1 MLKNKPDKKIVA
13 TEPSFENI
21 LVCNNKR
28 FGPFIEIL
36 VQYPENID
44 QQSLGTLIGIFEIS
58 DTSED
63 SSYIVNYLISTI
75 KKEYFSHPRRGAIES
90 FETAL
95 HKANLALSKLAENKN
110 INWIGKLNVVCAVF
124 EKNKLH
130 LAKTGAASTFLLRS
144 KTLTDISDNLSEQE
158 AEPNPLKTF
167 DNVSSGKLEVGDKL
181 IITTDNIFDIFS
193 FEEIKKSALRFSD
206 AELVQFLKTALGN
219 ELEKAAALIV
229 DIKEKVPEPEIVP
242 ARRTTSIINA
252 FSQATFIKP
261 PQAKEVP
268 DKIEK
273 EIQAELD
280 KSKDEFVNKKTGHIY
295 IKETDHPQIK
305 SKLLGDLSFYLD
317 SLFDALGSKLRKTSK
332 KIYAVLKKSFQSLW
346 TKTGSL
352 KIAFPKEFLGRWTLS
367 VRDPLI
373 TFFKKIKRLEKNQE
387 NIKIGEAHP
396 ESENRKPK
404 IEFSFLPSFSRL
416 KDSLTSLSYEQKLY
430 ALLAVLAIIFVPYFG
445 LRISKKIAEKNVPI
459 VQEIPPVKI
468 PLELDKNVVR
478 PENLNTAYSGQDVL
492 KPINLNGKLF
502 AVTQTEIA
510 ALDSGEKI
518 VIPQDFGQ
526 ITKAAGMNDLNLI
539 FLINDGGKT
548 ISFSSASKKFQD
560 NILTIPEGANIVDAQ
575 TYLTYIYLLDAKN
588 NQIYRYPRA
597 EGGFGAKSDWIK
609 ESLNLSEAT
618 DISINEN
625 IFVAN
630 GGTVLKLFRGKK
642 QDFNMEQ
649 SATPIAPYKVY
660 SLENS
665 TDIYILDKINSRIVK
680 LDASGNIIKQYYNQE
695 IANAGDLAVDETNNT
710 VYFSTSTD
718 VKSFKIE

>member
-229 DIKEKVPEPEIVP
+229 DIKEKAQEPEIVP
-242 ARRTTSIINA
+242 ARRATSIINA

-317 SLFDALGSKLRKTSK
+317 SLFEALGSKLRKTSK

-367 VRDPLI
+367 IKDLLI
-373 TFFKKIKRLEKNQE
+373 TFFKKIKHLEKNQE

-430 ALLAVLAIIFVPYFG
+430 ALLAVLAIILVPYFG
-445 LRISKKIAEKNVPI
+445 LQISKKMAKEKAPV
-459 VQEIPPVKI
+459 VQETSRVII
-468 PLELDKNVVR
+468 PLEQDKNVMR
-478 PENLNTAYSGQDVL
+478 LENLATAYSGNDIL
-492 KPINLNGKLF
+492 GTINLSGRLF
-502 AVTQTEIA
+502 TVTQTEISS
-510 ALDSGEKI
+510 LDSGEKFA
-518 VIPQDFGQ
+518 VPQDFGQ
-526 ITKAAGMNDLNLI
+526 ITTVAGMNDLNLI
-539 FLINDGGKT
+539 FLINSAGKT
-548 ISFSSASKKFQD
+548 AAFSPTSKKFQ
-560 NILTIPEGANIVDAQ
+560 NNTLAIPADSNIVAAQ

-597 EGGFGAKSDWIK
+597 EGGFGEKSNWIK
-609 ESLNLSEAT
+609 ETLNLSEAT
-618 DISINEN
+618 GLAINEN

-642 QDFNMEQ
+642 QDFNMEP
-649 SATPIAPYKVY
+649 SATLIAPYKAYV
-660 SLENS
+660 LENS
-665 TDIYILDKINSRIVK
+665 TDIYVLDKNNSRIVK
-680 LDASGNIIKQYYNQE
+680 LDTSGNIIKQYYNPE
-695 IANAGDLAVDETNNT
+695 ISNASDLSVDETNN
-710 VYFSTSTD
+710 VAYFSTSSS
-718 VKSFKIE
+718 VKYFKME

>member
-1 MLKNKPDKKIVA
+1 M
-13 TEPSFENI
+13 EPFFENI

-28 FGPFIEIL
+28 FAPFIEIL

-75 KKEYFSHPRRGAIES
+75 KKEYFSRPRRGAIES

-130 LAKTGAASTFLLRS
+130 LAKTGAASAFLLRS
-144 KTLTDISDNLSEQE
+144 KTLTDISDGLAEQE

-167 DNVSSGKLEVGDKL
+167 DNVSSGKLEIGDKL

-206 AELVQFLKTALGN
+206 AELVQFLKTALGH

-229 DIKEKVPEPEIVP
+229 DIKETAPEPEI
-242 ARRTTSIINA
+242 ATHRRATVNINA
-252 FSQATFIKP
+252 FSQATFMKP
-261 PQAKEVP
+261 PKIEIVS

-295 IKETDHPQIK
+295 IKGADHPPTE
-305 SKLLGDLSFYLD
+305 SKFWGDLSFYLD
-317 SLFDALGSKLRKTSK
+317 SIFETWGSKIRKTSRE
-332 KIYAVLKKSFQSLW
+332 IYVFLKKYFQGLW

-352 KIAFPKEFLGRWTLS
+352 KITFPRELLRRWYFS
-367 VRDPLI
+367 VKNSRI
-373 TFFKKIKRLEKNQE
+373 TFFTKIRSLKKNREDV
-387 NIKIGEAHP
+387 KIEEAHL
-396 ESENRKPK
+396 EAANRKLK

-416 KDSLTSLSYEQKLY
+416 KSSLAALSHEQKLY
-430 ALLAVLAIIFVPYFG
+430 ALLTVLAIVFVPYFG
-445 LRISKKIAEKNVPI
+445 LQISKKMAEKNVPI

-478 PENLNTAYSGQDVL
+478 PENLNTAYSGQDIL
-492 KPINLNGKLF
+492 KTINLNGKLF
-502 AVTQTEIA
+502 TVTQTEIS
-510 ALDSGEKI
+510 ALDSGEKFA
-518 VIPQDFGQ
+518 IPNDFGR
-526 ITKAAGMNDLNLI
+526 ITLAAGMNDLNLI
-539 FLINDGGKT
+539 FLINSDRKT
-548 ISFSSASKKFQD
+548 ISFSSVSKKFQD
-560 NILTIPEGANIVDAQ
+560 NILTIPEGSNIIDAQ
-575 TYLTYIYLLDAKN
+575 TYLTYIYLVDAKN

-597 EGGFGAKSDWIK
+597 EGGFGEKSDWLK
-609 ESLNLSEAT
+609 ETIDLSGAT
-618 DISINEN
+618 SMAINEN
-625 IFVAN
+625 IFVADGKN
-630 GGTVLKLFRGKK
+630 ILELFRGKK

-649 SATPIAPYKVY
+649 SATPIKAFKVY
-660 SLENS
+660 ASENS
-665 TDIYILDKINSRIVK
+665 TSLYILDKVNSRIIK
-680 LDASGNIIKQYYNQE
+680 MDADGKIISQYYNSE
-695 IANAGDLAVDETNNT
+695 IGDANDFSVEETTNT
-710 VYFSTSTD
+710 VYFSTLD
-718 VKSFKIE
+718 AIESFGME